1 MRLQKEMATNEL
13 IEQQNLQRIVMKQ
26 VPEQLDGKNRV
37 TTETKYQTPVL
48 PDRSIN
54 NASNQNTSSDEDVL
68 QFDCEQLISSD
79 CTNATNITK

>member
-26 VPEQLDGKNRV
+26 VPEQSDGKNRV

>member
-37 TTETKYQTPVL
+37 TTETKY
-48 PDRSIN
+48 
-54 NASNQNTSSDEDVL
+54 
-68 QFDCEQLISSD
+68 
-79 CTNATNITK
+79 